1 MSEGK
6 APPREGEDS
15 VLMKRIDRALT
26 DWPSREKTQ
35 LEWDE
40 SAEALVSRIASK
52 EQAKSMI
59 RVSDEDLLQAPLP
72 SSPND
77 VQSSA
82 ALEKSGR
89 SEGTMSTTPGSRGRE
104 RDRTSLQELA
114 KMASLTPMAPSTSSA
129 STSGSFA
136 GLTAPAADA
145 PRSEGEGEKKGNS
158 GIIDLAAIA
167 AADPQ
172 AQVRAKATPLAAQG
186 LFDDDA
192 PSAPKL
198 GEAAAAA
205 KSGPVAAAAD
215 AVQAVPAIAP
225 AKAAAPAK
233 KVDKDKKKGG
243 GLAFL
248 AIGGVVAAAAIVG
261 GVFFGM
267 HRGPFASTHTAA
279 NNPPAAP
286 TQPAPTAPPVV
297 AKGTPPVAPTVA
309 GGVDPNQLPPGTGGG
324 GATPQSVQGQPNSP
338 PVAFGGGV
346 KPPALGTGSAAPTPP
361 PAPTP
366 DPALVVRTVPTSTPA
381 PGSPTDLQGLMQKEV
396 GTTGGGAPPPPAGT
410 DQQTQPAVAAGSVPL
425 KPPMGA
431 VQGAMGT
438 VLPGARACLGPDDP
452 VSHATIT
459 FKSDGSVQSV
469 GVSGGASG
477 KPAEGCIR
485 GALMKAHVP
494 PFANATF
501 TWSATIRPN

>member
-15 VLMKRIDRALT
+15 VLMKRIDRALA
-26 DWPSREKTQ
+26 DWPSREKSQ

-40 SAEALVSRIASK
+40 AAEGLVSRIASK
-52 EQAKSMI
+52 EQAKSSA

-82 ALEKSGR
+82 APEKGGR
-89 SEGTMSTTPGSRGRE
+89 SEVPMSTTPSSRGRE

-114 KMASLTPMAPSTSSA
+114 KMASLTPMAPSASTASA
-129 STSGSFA
+129 SGSVA
-136 GLTAPAADA
+136 GLTAPASDA
-145 PRSEGEGEKKGNS
+145 RSEGEGEKKGNS

-172 AQVRAKATPLAAQG
+172 AQARAKATPLAAQG

-192 PSAPKL
+192 PSAPKV
-198 GEAAAAA
+198 EQATAA
-205 KSGPVAAAAD
+205 KSGPVAAAVE
-215 AVQAVPAIAP
+215 AVQAVPALAP
-225 AKAAAPAK
+225 AKTAATTTT
-233 KVDKDKKKGG
+233 KKKSGG
-243 GLAFL
+243 GLAFM

-267 HRGPFASTHTAA
+267 HRGPFASTQTVA
-279 NNPPAAP
+279 NSPPPPATNPTPTTPQGVAKANPPA
-286 TQPAPTAPPVV
+286 
-297 AKGTPPVAPTVA
+297 PTV
-309 GGVDPNQLPPGTGGG
+309 GDQGVDPGSLPPAAGG

-346 KPPALGTGSAAPTPP
+346 KPPALGAG
-361 PAPTP
+361 PAPTTAP
-366 DPALVVRTVPTSTPA
+366 APTADPRLVVQSVPTSTPA
-381 PGSPTDLQGLMQKEV
+381 PGGSTDLQGLMQKEV
-396 GTTGGGAPPPPAGT
+396 GTTGGNTPAPVAT
-410 DQQTQPAVAAGSVPL
+410 NEQTQPAVAAGSVPL

-438 VLPGARACLGPDDP
+438 VLPSARACLGPDDP

-459 FKSDGSVQSV
+459 FKSDGGVQSV

-494 PFANATF
+494 PFANPTF